1 MFSALVVAYLFLGGA
16 GAGACAVAA
25 VLGLLADGADVRRSL
40 AARFRDGGNGA
51 SGAYRWLF
59 VPLWATALTVLVLGA
74 VCLAADVGRID
85 RVLLLAV
92 SAPTN
97 YLVVGFWALVACAV
111 LGTATLLVWQGA
123 VPGSYRLLLVL
134 NAASLVAACGAAV
147 YTGLLLAGLAAV
159 PLWFGPW
166 LPMVFLLSA
175 LSCGTALAAAA
186 MVLTGAD
193 AAFGRVLRALS
204 AADMGL
210 IGLEAIALV
219 GWLGCTWLGA
229 GGAGA
234 WAAPATPTDAAAL
247 ASVAALVEGP
257 WASAFWGVLGAV
269 GLAVPLGL
277 EGVLLAQG
285 RRGGSSSRYGS
296 AVALV
301 SAVCVLVGGAT
312 LRWLV
317 VMAAVQPV
325 VSSAAYV
332 L

>member
-1 MFSALVVAYLFLGGA
+1 MFSELVVAYLFLGGS
-16 GAGACAVAA
+16 GAGACAVTA
-25 VLGLLADGADVRRSL
+25 VLGLLADGGDVRLGL
-40 AARFRDGGNGA
+40 AARFRGGDSR
-51 SGAYRWLF
+51 SGAYRRLF
-59 VPLWATALTVLVLGA
+59 VPLWAVALVVLVLGA

-97 YLVVGFWALVACAV
+97 YLVVGFWALVICLA
-111 LGTATLLVWQGA
+111 LGATALLVWQGA
-123 VPGSYRLLLVL
+123 VRGSYRLLMAL
-134 NAASLVAACGAAV
+134 NGASVVAACVAAV

-166 LPMVFLLSA
+166 LPAAFLLSA
-175 LSCGTALAAAA
+175 LSCGTALVGAT

-193 AAFGRVLRALS
+193 APFGRVLRAVA

-210 IGLEAIALV
+210 IGLEAVALA
-219 GWLGCTWLGA
+219 GWLGCTWLAA
-229 GGAGA
+229 GGADA
-234 WAAPATPTDAAAL
+234 QAAPATPTDAAAL
-247 ASVAALVEGP
+247 ASVAALVGGS
-257 WASAFWGVLGAV
+257 WAPVFWGALGAV

-277 EGVLLAQG
+277 EGALLATG
-285 RRGGSSSRYGS
+285 RRGGSPPRCRS
-296 AVALV
+296 AVALA
-301 SAVCVLVGGAT
+301 SATCVLAGGAA
-312 LRWLV
+312 LRWLA